1 MKKVTKHNKTEQSR
15 MKQAK
20 LKPPFAKKSLEHG
33 MSKASLF
40 ANKFNSVL
48 GKVLR
53 AKRIELELSRKEFAS
68 QAGCSQNFVRQFETG
83 NCGLSVAHVV
93 KIANALDMSV
103 SEVFL
108 TTERALKSGSKMR
121 ELEHSIKIE
130 IKKNKNKAHTTPELL
145 QLKRQRSQELGKAT
159 NAAARERAALCES
172 RMFEKQEAREFAQ
185 QKNFHDTTEKKPRL
199 KPTAQNK
206 SDEFSKT
213 TVAIAPTDA
222 AAIES
227 VIQLLG
233 SRWTASILIEIA
245 RGTKRTTRIMSK
257 VSSISSKMAS
267 LRLTQLQ
274 QAGLIT
280 RKDFR
285 EQPPRVEYTLTPE
298 GHRAISLMETIKMI
312 VKKLMV

>member
-1 MKKVTKHNKTEQSR
+1 MKKVTKQNKTEKSGK
-15 MKQAK
+15 KQAK

-33 MSKASLF
+33 TSKASLF
-40 ANKFNSVL
+40 ANKYNNAL

-83 NCGLSVAHVV
+83 NCGLSVAHLI
-93 KIANALDMSV
+93 KISNALGMSV

-121 ELEHSIKIE
+121 KIEHSIKIE
-130 IKKNKNKAHTTPELL
+130 IKKNKNKAHITPELL
-145 QLKRQRSQELGKAT
+145 QLKRQRSQELIKAAK
-159 NAAARERAALCES
+159 AAARERVALFES
-172 RMFEKQEAREFAQ
+172 RMFEKQEARDFARQ
-185 QKNFHDTTEKKPRL
+185 EKLDDSPVKNARVMSTV
-199 KPTAQNK
+199 QNK

-213 TVAIAPTDA
+213 KVAIKPTDA

-227 VIQLLG
+227 AIQLLG

-274 QAGLIT
+274 KAGLIT

-285 EQPPRVEYTLTPE
+285 EQPPRVEYTLTTE
-298 GHRAISLMETIKMI
+298 GHRAIALMATIKMI